1 MKTSFLAA
9 SLGLLMTGC
18 ASLGPSAPAAIAQSE
33 RAPAVWRHPV
43 DAQAPVPRAAGP
55 WWDTLPSAELA
66 FLIQRALDT
75 SPSLASVQAKV
86 QLARASRGQVLAGGG
101 PSVTSNTQTTRS
113 QAGTGGVLA
122 SQGVTRLDVTWEL
135 DLFGAVQRGQE
146 GADAR
151 LEATEQQLTA
161 ARVSLSTEV
170 ATAYLAHLACKSA
183 QALNLQDLASRKATL
198 ATTRV
203 SVEVGST
210 APYLLTR
217 TMASVE
223 DAQAQRATL
232 ATQCEQSEHLLSRL
246 TGIHLDNLQAHLA
259 GASPEQFL
267 STTLDVWAV
276 GLPSEV
282 LAARPDVQAAH
293 RLVAAATAD
302 VGLARA
308 DQLPRLSL
316 SGGLA
321 YTTQGSG
328 AQASFGSWSFGP
340 VLSVPVFDAGRKA
353 AATEGARARLA
364 DAQAGYDA
372 AIAGAVQEVNDG
384 LSRYRAS
391 LERKAAASSSAAQY
405 QRYFQTVE
413 LRHKEG
419 ASTLLELE
427 DARRTWLTARSGEL
441 AANQEHIQAWIYL
454 NKVTAG
460 SVNF

>member
-1 MKTSFLAA
+1 MKTYFLAA
-9 SLGLLMTGC
+9 SLGLLMPGC
-18 ASLGPSAPAAIAQSE
+18 SALGPFAPAPIAQAE
-33 RAPAVWRHPV
+33 RAPAMWRLPA
-43 DAQAPVPRAAGP
+43 DAPATAPRAAGP
-55 WWDTLPSAELA
+55 WWDTLPATELA
-66 FLIQRALDT
+66 FLIQQALDT
-75 SPSLASVQAKV
+75 SPTVASMQAKV
-86 QLARASRGQVLAGGG
+86 QLARASRGQVLAGGW
-101 PSVTSNTQTTRS
+101 PSVTSSTQATRS
-113 QAGTGGVLA
+113 QSGAAGVLA
-122 SQGVTRLDVTWEL
+122 SQGATRLDATWEL

-151 LEATEQQLTA
+151 LAATEQQLAA
-161 ARVSLSTEV
+161 ARVSLSAEV
-170 ATAYLAHLACKSA
+170 ATAYLAHQVCKSA

-198 ATTRV
+198 STTRV

-232 ATQCEQSEHLLSRL
+232 ATQCEQAEHLLSRL
-246 TGIHLDNLQAHLA
+246 TGIGLANLQAQLEA
-259 GASPEQFL
+259 ASPEQL
-267 STTLDVWAV
+267 LGTTLDLWKV
-276 GLPSEV
+276 GLPAEV

-293 RLVAAATAD
+293 RLVAAAAAD
-302 VGLARA
+302 VGLAMA

-316 SGGLA
+316 TGGLA
-321 YTTQGSG
+321 YTTQDSG
-328 AQASFGSWSFGP
+328 AQVSFGSWSFGP
-340 VLSVPVFDAGRKA
+340 VLSIPVFDAGRKA
-353 AATEGARARLA
+353 AATEGARARLV

-372 AIAGAVQEVNDG
+372 AIAAAVQEVNDG

-391 LERKAAASSSAAQY
+391 LERKAAAASSAAQY

-427 DARRTWLTARSGEL
+427 DARRTWLTARSSEL

-460 SVNF
+460 SVNS